1 MPSIK
6 FLQSSAPGGENTKG
20 QELGKH
26 EETSGEQTEKRQE
39 DEAPESLSTD
49 LATSSYD
56 AHHLDIEAAMA
67 LLELASG
74 SRIPAGGSMA
84 TGNGGVP
91 LSEGNGDASA
101 GGTDG
106 SRPASSFTGAHILD
120 PSTVV
125 STPFEDTQ
133 GAVVPFSAYL
143 DQGFPLG
150 RRLDLNPVAA
160 ASIED
165 IQAAAILFSIYLDQ
179 VRSGDATLE

>member
-6 FLQSSAPGGENTKG
+6 FLQGSALGGGNAKG

-26 EETSGEQTEKRQE
+26 EETSGEQTGKRRE
-39 DEAPESLSTD
+39 DEAPESLFTD

-56 AHHLDIEAAMA
+56 AHHLDIEAATA

-101 GGTDG
+101 GSRDD
-106 SRPASSFTGAHILD
+106 SRPAWSFTGAHMLD

-133 GAVVPFSAYL
+133 EAVVLFSAYL
-143 DQGFPLG
+143 DRGFPLG
-150 RRLDLNPVAA
+150 HRLDLNPVAA
-160 ASIED
+160 ASFED
-165 IQAAAILFSIYLDQ
+165 AQAAAILFSIYLDQ
-179 VRSGDATLE
+179 VRSGGAALE

>member
-1 MPSIK
+1 MPSIT
-6 FLQSSAPGGENTKG
+6 FLQSSAPDGENAKG

-26 EETSGEQTEKRQE
+26 EETSGEQTGKRQE
-39 DEAPESLSTD
+39 DEAPESLPTD

-56 AHHLDIEAAMA
+56 HLEIEAAMA

-106 SRPASSFTGAHILD
+106 SRPASSVTGAHMLD

-133 GAVVPFSAYL
+133 RAVVPFSAYL

-179 VRSGDATLE
+179 VRSGDAALE